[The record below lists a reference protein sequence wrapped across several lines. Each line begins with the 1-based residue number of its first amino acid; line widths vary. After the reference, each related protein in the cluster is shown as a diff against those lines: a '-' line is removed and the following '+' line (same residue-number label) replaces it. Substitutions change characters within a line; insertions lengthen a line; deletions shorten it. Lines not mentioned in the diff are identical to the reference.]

1 MIRENPT
8 GVERSPRLLSC
19 VIASG
24 LQKLL
29 LSLPQFLCKFVAG
42 NEEEMIL
49 RNTNNARVKVVI
61 FTLAVAWTAVISM
74 FVVADKTFSN
84 DGAQIVAS
92 ADHTL

>member
-1 MIRENPT
+1 
-8 GVERSPRLLSC
+8 
-19 VIASG
+19 
-24 LQKLL
+24 
-29 LSLPQFLCKFVAG
+29 
-42 NEEEMIL
+42 MIL

-74 FVVADKTFSN
+74 FVVADKTFSK